1 MNRWGL
7 VSALALSAALLL
19 AGCGE
24 TEKQTDMAEAHP
36 ITYEDVCERNT
47 ISALLER
54 HEVVTVTC
62 ESVDSRNRGLAEKA
76 TDQYTLDEK
85 ERWQSWR
92 HRWSSDEYGESD
104 VYSMNVCS
112 DDVPNGMSLIAGTD
126 ESGALERIV
135 VTVFAAGNWYEKN
148 IIPLHY
154 LTVAGDGVSVEA
166 GEPYEQDGKLVF
178 EVKSRLIGDDDDDA
192 YSLEQYHID
201 PTSDDL
207 LSARMEL
214 RSKNESG
221 EDICYGTAQ
230 YTFDYDRPYEPE
242 KDLYALM
249 LSDDGPKREATIVWD
264 PSTEREREQHVT
276 VPLSSL
282 LYLSGSQELR
292 SYYDAAMTQEH
303 QTPEIEWPDSGSTT
317 VYVKSGDQ
325 NWREMREESTP

>member
-1 MNRWGL
+1 MNRWGPM
-7 VSALALSAALLL
+7 SALALAAVLLL
-19 AGCGE
+19 AGCGGDCGLDDDDSADE
-24 TEKQTDMAEAHP
+24 LQ
-36 ITYEDVCERNT
+36 ITYEDICERNT

-104 VYSMNVCS
+104 VYSMDVCS
-112 DDVPNGMSLIAGTD
+112 DDVPNGMSLIAAGND
-126 ESGALERIV
+126 ESGVMGRID
-135 VTVFAAGNWYEKN
+135 VTVFAAGNLYEKS
-148 IIPLHY
+148 IFPLPY
-154 LTVAGDGVSVEA
+154 LTIVGDGVSVEA

-178 EVKSRLIGDDDDDA
+178 EVKSSLIGGDDDNA
-192 YSLEQYHID
+192 YSLEQYCVD

-214 RSKNESG
+214 RSKNANG
-221 EDICYGTAQ
+221 EDICYGTEQ

-249 LSDDGPKREATIVWD
+249 LSDDVPKHEITLVWD
-264 PSTEREREQHVT
+264 PGTAQEHEQHFT
-276 VPLSSL
+276 VPSAAYFSPE
-282 LYLSGSQELR
+282 SGKGVML
-292 SYYDAAMTQEH
+292 YYDAAMTQEY
-303 QTPEIEWPDSGSTT
+303 QTPEIEWPDGESTI
-317 VYVKSGDQ
+317 VYVKSGG
-325 NWREMREESTP
+325 

>member
-1 MNRWGL
+1 MNRWGPM
-7 VSALALSAALLL
+7 SALALAAVLLL
-19 AGCGE
+19 MGCRE
-24 TEKQTDMAEAHP
+24 TEKQTDMAEEHP

-47 ISALLER
+47 ISALLKR

-104 VYSMNVCS
+104 VYSMDVCS
-112 DDVPNGMSLIAGTD
+112 DDVPNGMSLIAAGND
-126 ESGALERIV
+126 ASGVMGRID
-135 VTVFAAGNWYEKN
+135 VTVFAAGNWYEKS
-148 IIPLHY
+148 ILPLPY
-154 LTVAGDGVSVEA
+154 LTIVGDGVSVEA

-178 EVKSRLIGDDDDDA
+178 EVKSRLIGGDDDNA
-192 YSLEQYHID
+192 YSLEQYCVD

-214 RSKNESG
+214 RSKNANG
-221 EDICYGTAQ
+221 EDICYGTEQ

-249 LSDDGPKREATIVWD
+249 LSDDVPKHEITLVWD
-264 PSTEREREQHVT
+264 PGTAQEHEQHFT
-276 VPLSSL
+276 VPSAAYFSPE
-282 LYLSGSQELR
+282 SGKGVML
-292 SYYDAAMTQEH
+292 YYDAAMTQEY
-303 QTPEIEWPDSGSTT
+303 QTPEIEWPDGGSTT
-317 VYVKSGDQ
+317 VYVKSGNIPDSS
-325 NWREMREESTP
+325 EEQP

>member
-7 VSALALSAALLL
+7 MSALALAAALLL
-19 AGCGE
+19 MGCRE
-24 TEKQTDMAEAHP
+24 TEKQNDMAEEHP

-62 ESVDSRNRGLAEKA
+62 ESVDSRNRGLAERE

-104 VYSMNVCS
+104 VYSMDVCS
-112 DDVPNGMSLIAGTD
+112 DDVPNGMSLIAAGND
-126 ESGALERIV
+126 ESGVMGRID
-135 VTVFAAGNWYEKN
+135 VTVFAAGNWYEKS
-148 IIPLHY
+148 ILPLPY
-154 LTVAGDGVSVEA
+154 LTIVGDGVSVEA

-178 EVKSRLIGDDDDDA
+178 EVKSRLIGGDDDNA
-192 YSLEQYHID
+192 YSLEQYCVD

-214 RSKNESG
+214 RSKNANG
-221 EDICYGTAQ
+221 EDICYGTEQ

-249 LSDDGPKREATIVWD
+249 LSDDVPKHEITLVWD
-264 PSTEREREQHVT
+264 PGTAQEHEQHFT
-276 VPLSSL
+276 VPSAAYFSPE
-282 LYLSGSQELR
+282 SGKGVML
-292 SYYDAAMTQEH
+292 YYDAAMTQEH
-303 QTPEIEWPDSGSTT
+303 QTPEIEWPDGGSTT
-317 VYVKSGDQ
+317 VYVKSGNIPDSS
-325 NWREMREESTP
+325 EEQP